1 MIKAEPACATEPWE
15 KDIVRN
21 RILLSVGKMSWHLTR
36 EEASAL
42 SEALAAALVASEYQT
57 YEGVVS
63 TERST
68 IFLNQ
73 DDGTQLKVV
82 MDYSLMQ
89 AKEKRVKALGV
100 VVDDPRGGDVRHLH
114 MKEWAEA
121 GG

>member
-1 MIKAEPACATEPWE
+1 MIKAVPAFTTEPWE

-21 RILLSVGKMSWHLTR
+21 RVLLSIGKMSWHLTR
-36 EEASAL
+36 AEAAAL
-42 SEALAAALVASEYQT
+42 SEALTAALAASEYQT

-63 TERST
+63 TDRSDIILT
-68 IFLNQ
+68 Q
-73 DDGTQLKVV
+73 DDGTPLRV